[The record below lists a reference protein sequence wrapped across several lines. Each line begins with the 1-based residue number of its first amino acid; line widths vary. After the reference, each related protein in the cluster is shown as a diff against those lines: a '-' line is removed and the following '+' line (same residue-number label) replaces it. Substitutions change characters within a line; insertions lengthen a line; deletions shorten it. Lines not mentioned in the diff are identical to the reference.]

1 MKKIIIGIILTFI
14 SISLYADS
22 PITST
27 DFYIAYMDIPVVK
40 NCKPG
45 KLDKNALI
53 YLADNANPIDV
64 KLALINKIGWDRKS
78 NYSKKYL
85 NYIIKKNN
93 FKSNTGFKHIV
104 YLQSAKAEELICY
117 AYLRSMDNYFFLDNA
132 PSIAITAL
140 KKSPESKAIQLIT
153 SLIKAQVIFG
163 LDDACYMYKPFKE
176 IKENTILKDDIKP
189 EAVNIIYEYM
199 DLYGI
204 NCK

>member
-1 MKKIIIGIILTFI
+1 MKKLYIILLLSFI
-14 SISLYADS
+14 GVNIYADS

-27 DFYIAYMDIPVVK
+27 DFYNAYMDIPVVK
-40 NCKPG
+40 NCKPR
-45 KLDKNALI
+45 KLDKITLA
-53 YLADNANPIDV
+53 YLADNSNPLDV
-64 KLALINKIGWDRKS
+64 KLAIINKIGWDRKS

-85 NYIIKKNN
+85 NYIIKKND
-93 FKSNTGFKHIV
+93 FKNNSGFKYIA
-104 YLQSAKAEELICY
+104 YLQSAKTEELICY

-132 PSIAITAL
+132 PAIAITAL

-153 SLIKAQVIFG
+153 SLIKAQVILG

-176 IKENTILKDDIKP
+176 IKDNTMLKDDIKP

>member
-1 MKKIIIGIILTFI
+1 MKKLYIILLLSFI
-14 SISLYADS
+14 GVNIYADS

-53 YLADNANPIDV
+53 YLADNSNPLDV

-85 NYIIKKNN
+85 NYIIKKND
-93 FKSNTGFKHIV
+93 FKNNSGFKYIA

-132 PSIAITAL
+132 PAIAITAL
-140 KKSPESKAIQLIT
+140 KKNPESKAIQLIT
-153 SLIKAQVIFG
+153 SLIKAQVILG

-176 IKENTILKDDIKP
+176 IKDNTMLKDDIKP
-189 EAVNIIYEYM
+189 EAENIIYEYM

>member
-1 MKKIIIGIILTFI
+1 MKKLYIILLLSFI
-14 SISLYADS
+14 GVNIYADS

-27 DFYIAYMDIPVVK
+27 DFYNAYMDIPVIK
-40 NCKPG
+40 NCKSG
-45 KLDKNALI
+45 KLDKITLA
-53 YLADNANPIDV
+53 YLADNSNPLDV

-85 NYIIKKNN
+85 NYIIKKND
-93 FKSNTGFKHIV
+93 FKNNSGFKYIA

-132 PSIAITAL
+132 PAIAITAL
-140 KKSPESKAIQLIT
+140 KKNPESKAIYLIT
-153 SLIKAQVIFG
+153 SIIKAQVILG
-163 LDDACYMYKPFKE
+163 LDDVCYMYKPFKE
-176 IKENTILKDDIKP
+176 FKENSMLKDDIKP